1 MTASPSAAVPA
12 PALRTAGTTGT
23 TATTSTSSSARRAQI
38 VSPDPDER
46 TRDRVMSAVL
56 ERGPV
61 SAAELGESLGFTPA
75 AMRRHLDALSADGL
89 IEVKRV
95 RSSAT
100 GAGRPARR
108 YVLSRRGQ
116 TKMGD
121 DYLDIATAALA
132 QLGEAVGPE
141 AIEEFARTRF
151 SGMEERYRPIVEAA
165 GPDLEARAHALAGAL
180 TTDGFVGSTKT
191 VGPPQG
197 RGARTTA
204 TVRPT
209 MLSVQLCQGHC
220 PIQGLAS
227 AFPAFCEQETGVFA
241 RLLGVDVRR
250 LSTLAG
256 GGHVCTTHIPLG
268 RTTAAP
274 AAPAGPDA
282 SGTAVDTAGP
292 EEAPPSNP
300 ATTSIHQQ
308 GRP

>member
-1 MTASPSAAVPA
+1 MTASPRAALPEVAGPTDGPVPA
-12 PALRTAGTTGT
+12 DRT
-23 TATTSTSSSARRAQI
+23 AQI

-46 TRDRVMSAVL
+46 TRDRVLSAVL

-61 SAAELGESLGFTPA
+61 SAAELGNCLGFTPA
-75 AMRRHLDALSADGL
+75 AMRRHLDALSSDGL

-108 YVLSRRGQ
+108 YVLSQRGQ
-116 TKMGD
+116 TKLGN

-132 QLGEAVGPE
+132 QLGEAAGPQ

-180 TTDGFVGSTKT
+180 TADGFVGSTKT
-191 VGPPQG
+191 VGLPQG
-197 RGARTTA
+197 RGPRTSTA
-204 TVRPT
+204 VRPV

-227 AFPAFCEQETGVFA
+227 AFPAFCEQEAGVFA
-241 RLLGVDVRR
+241 RLLDVDVRR
-250 LSTLAG
+250 LSTLAA

-274 AAPAGPDA
+274 AAAAGPDA
-282 SGTAVDTAGP
+282 AGADAQP
-292 EEAPPSNP
+292 AAPDAGPPSNP
-300 ATTSIHQQ
+300 ATLSIHQQ

>member
-1 MTASPSAAVPA
+1 MTASSRTPGPAAV
-12 PALRTAGTTGT
+12 
-23 TATTSTSSSARRAQI
+23 RRIDDGASAQI

-46 TRDRVMSAVL
+46 TRDRVLSAVL

-61 SAAELGESLGFTPA
+61 SAAELGDRLGYTPA
-75 AMRRHLDALSADGL
+75 AMRRHLDALSSDGL

-116 TKMGD
+116 TKMGN

-141 AIEEFARTRF
+141 AIEEFARARF

-191 VGPPQG
+191 VGLPQG
-197 RGARTTA
+197 RVIRTSATAR
-204 TVRPT
+204 P

-227 AFPAFCEQETGVFA
+227 AFPAFCEQETAVFA

-274 AAPAGPDA
+274 AAPASPDA
-282 SGTAVDTAGP
+282 SGSAVQPAVP
-292 EEAPPSNP
+292 EAAPPSNP

>member
-1 MTASPSAAVPA
+1 MTATPRAASA
-12 PALRTAGTTGT
+12 PAVGMPVDRG
-23 TATTSTSSSARRAQI
+23 AQI

-46 TRDRVMSAVL
+46 TRDRVLSAVL

-61 SAAELGESLGFTPA
+61 SAAELGDRLGFTPA
-75 AMRRHLDALSADGL
+75 AMRRHLDALSSDGL
-89 IEVKRV
+89 IEVKRA

-108 YVLSRRGQ
+108 YVLSQRGQ
-116 TKMGD
+116 AKMGN

-132 QLGEAVGPE
+132 QLGAAAGPE

-165 GPDLEARAHALAGAL
+165 GPDLEARARALAAAL

-191 VGPPQG
+191 VGRPQG
-197 RGARTTA
+197 SGVRSVPAARP
-204 TVRPT
+204 V

-250 LSTLAG
+250 LSTLAA

-268 RTTAAP
+268 RTTAVPAPGALDASGP
-274 AAPAGPDA
+274 AAPP
-282 SGTAVDTAGP
+282 VDPAA
-292 EEAPPSNP
+292 APPAP
-300 ATTSIHQQ
+300 ATLSIHQQ

>member
-1 MTASPSAAVPA
+1 MTASPRAAGSAAVRRVPDAERAVADTTTRPA
-12 PALRTAGTTGT
+12 DLT
-23 TATTSTSSSARRAQI
+23 AQI

-46 TRDRVMSAVL
+46 TRDRVLSAVL

-61 SAAELGESLGFTPA
+61 SAAELGDCLGFTPA
-75 AMRRHLDALSADGL
+75 AMRRHLDALSSDGL

-95 RSSAT
+95 RSSAS

-132 QLGEAVGPE
+132 QLGAAAGPE
-141 AIEEFARTRF
+141 AIEDFARTRF
-151 SGMEERYRPIVEAA
+151 AGMEERYRPIVEAA
-165 GPDLEARAHALAGAL
+165 GSDLEARAHALAGAL

-191 VGPPQG
+191 VGMPQERAG
-197 RGARTTA
+197 RSAPAARP
-204 TVRPT
+204 V

-250 LSTLAG
+250 LSTLAR

-268 RTTAAP
+268 RTTAAS
-274 AAPAGPDA
+274 AAPAGPTVPGPA
-282 SGTAVDTAGP
+282 SPAGP
-292 EEAPPSNP
+292 GAAAPSNP
-300 ATTSIHQQ
+300 ATLSIHQQ

>member
-1 MTASPSAAVPA
+1 MTASSRAAVPA
-12 PALRTAGTTGT
+12 PALREPGT
-23 TATTSTSSSARRAQI
+23 TASTAALPSARRAQI
-38 VSPDPDER
+38 VSLDPDER
-46 TRDRVMSAVL
+46 TRDRVISAVL

-75 AMRRHLDALSADGL
+75 AVRRHLDALSQDGL

-132 QLGEAVGPE
+132 QLGEVAGPE

-191 VGPPQG
+191 VGLQQG
-197 RGARTTA
+197 RVTPTTPTARPA
-204 TVRPT
+204 

-227 AFPAFCEQETGVFA
+227 AFPAFCDQETGVFA

-268 RTTAAP
+268 RTTATPAAAASPDAPGITAAP
-274 AAPAGPDA
+274 AAPEA
-282 SGTAVDTAGP
+282 
-292 EEAPPSNP
+292 APPSNP
-300 ATTSIHQQ
+300 ATLSIHQQ